1 MTAFHPVCIILTGLG
16 SRGLSRRPGIV
27 RPGKGIRIAVHC
39 RLHQKPHLSGSIRR
53 QCQPPTLPV
62 QLGAGFSIRCP
73 ALHQSCHRQRAIPGN
88 GTGHHADLQRGGGQL
103 PLTKGEICKLRRN
116 RKLTSSLYLS
126 RSRYQGGAEDGLPAE
141 AQGGYCFQHL
151 LHRQLLHQGNKIGV
165 AGIGGGIDHILNT
178 VAAMPMTA
186 KYLTIDL
193 GHAGTLIAV
202 ARRNTILDRR
212 SSNGELENR
221 ANAVCV
227 QRTVYKRGTF

>member
-39 RLHQKPHLSGSIRR
+39 RLHQKPHLSGS
-53 QCQPPTLPV
+53 
-62 QLGAGFSIRCP
+62 
-73 ALHQSCHRQRAIPGN
+73 
-88 GTGHHADLQRGGGQL
+88 
-103 PLTKGEICKLRRN
+103 
-116 RKLTSSLYLS
+116 
-126 RSRYQGGAEDGLPAE
+126 
-141 AQGGYCFQHL
+141 YCFQHL

-165 AGIGGGIDHILNT
+165 TGIGGGIDHILNA

-186 KYLTIDL
+186 EHLTIDL